1 MKKKLLV
8 PLLCLAVAFV
18 FAACGGGDPVATVN
32 GVEIS
37 RETYDD
43 YLTYTMSSYGL
54 GGDYEMSSSMAE
66 MLQTQ
71 TIESLVYME
80 EMKQACEKADCMPSE
95 DEIEEA
101 LWTALGAT
109 DEATYKQAMVSVCQ
123 SYNISEDTV
132 EMIVLSG
139 LYSEKLADYVA
150 EEKGLKVSN
159 KEVQTAYDEDPES
172 YDNRTVSHILIIPEV
187 AEGREAETDES
198 GNTVYTDEEWAAA
211 KEKAEDLIAQLN
223 DGADFAELAKE
234 NSDDSTAAD
243 GGALGESFTKANT
256 PYVEEFTEAS
266 FELKAVDEFTQEP
279 VKSSYG
285 YHIILCTGIQDADND
300 FDGLKDA
307 IKESL
312 LSEQKQTALTEYMEE
327 FKEACDV
334 VIYYG
339 ANATSAEA
347 EEEVVEEESAEEE
360 AASGDDTTDAD
371 ASKDAAADD
380 SAAEEEAN
388 SEE

>member
-8 PLLCLAVAFV
+8 SLLCLVAVFAL
-18 FAACGGGDPVATVN
+18 AACGSGDPVATVN

-37 RETYDD
+37 QETYDD
-43 YLTYTMSSYGL
+43 YLNYTMSSYGL
-54 GGDYEMSSSMAE
+54 TGDYEMSSSMAE

-80 EMKQACEKADCMPSE
+80 EMKQACEEANCMPSD

-101 LWTALGAT
+101 LWSSLGAS
-109 DEATYKQAMVSVCQ
+109 DSATYKQAMVSICS
-123 SYNISEDTV
+123 SYNMSEDTV
-132 EMIVLSG
+132 ETIVLSS

-150 EEKGLKVSN
+150 DEKGIEVAD
-159 KEVQTAYDEDPES
+159 EDVQTTYEEDPES
-172 YDNRTVSHILIIPEV
+172 YDNRTVSHILIMPEV
-187 AEGREAETDES
+187 TEGREAETDDS
-198 GNTVYTDEEWAAA
+198 GNTIYTEEEWAVA

-234 NSDDSTAAD
+234 NSDDSSASD
-243 GGALGESFTKANT
+243 GGALGDSFTKANT

-266 FELKAVDEFTQEP
+266 FALKAVDEFTKEP

-300 FDGLKDA
+300 FDGLKA
-307 IKESL
+307 TIKDDI
-312 LSEQKQTALTEYMEE
+312 LSEKKQEALSEYMDEFAEE
-327 FKEACDV
+327 CDV

-339 ANATSAEA
+339 SNANS
-347 EEEVVEEESAEEE
+347 EEEEAVEEENADDAVDETASDDAAE
-360 AASGDDTTDAD
+360 DD
-371 ASKDAAADD
+371 SAAADD
-380 SAAEEEAN
+380 EENAEE
-388 SEE
+388 